1 MTAAATAD
9 IPAPHL
15 GWNTIDPLMAMA
27 PECAPILDNWTP
39 REGSLSVRAG
49 WRKWATGMPGRI
61 GGLGALRAG
70 ARENLFAASGTG
82 IYDVTGTGAVGAP
95 VATGMAADGC
105 QGLNVAAGGGNFL
118 LVYNGTNREQQYD
131 GTVWAP
137 WTATGTP
144 S

>member
-1 MTAAATAD
+1 
-9 IPAPHL
+9 
-15 GWNTIDPLMAMA
+15 MAMA

-61 GGLGALRAG
+61 GGLFAYRSG

-105 QGLNVAAGGGNFL
+105 QALNVAAGGGNFL
-118 LVYNGTNREQQYD
+118 LGLQRHQRR
-131 GTVWAP
+131 
-137 WTATGTP
+137 TAV
-144 S
+144 